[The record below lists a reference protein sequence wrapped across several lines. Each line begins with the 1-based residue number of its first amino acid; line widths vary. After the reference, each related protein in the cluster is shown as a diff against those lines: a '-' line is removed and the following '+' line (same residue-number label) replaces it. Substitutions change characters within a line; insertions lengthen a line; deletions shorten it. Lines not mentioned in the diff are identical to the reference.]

1 MGFGFEHVDDE
12 AAQRLRD
19 LADRVLAI
27 LTAAGIPAS
36 ENPGQDGG
44 AVITVDT
51 GADEAGGVY
60 VAWQFPRVQHD
71 ELLSYLQAGL
81 QSDAAVEYSFE
92 VWRAMREAIMAII
105 LNAAGLAAARSE
117 DHNDVAP
124 LQVLVSGYPRPDPN
138 RSSVHRTESSAA
150 SSRGCQRSRITDI
163 PGGRKNR

>member
-1 MGFGFEHVDDE
+1 VGFGFEHVDDE

-19 LADRVLAI
+19 LADRVLTI
-27 LTAAGIPAS
+27 LTAAGIPASAS

-51 GADEAGGVY
+51 GTDEAGGVY

-71 ELLSYLQAGL
+71 ELLGYLRAGL
-81 QSDAAVEYSFE
+81 RSHPAVEYSFE
-92 VWRAMREAIMAII
+92 VWRAMREAIMAI

-124 LQVLVSGYPRPDPN
+124 LQVLVSDAPSP
-138 RSSVHRTESSAA
+138 S
-150 SSRGCQRSRITDI
+150 I
-163 PGGRKNR
+163 